1 MEALKM
7 KKLFT
12 LVLAIIITLS
22 IVACGNN
29 LDKQP
34 LEEPKEEQ
42 TAGKQEQSTE
52 NSNVEEL
59 LVEQSKVDAFIERY
73 NTTAPTPI
81 TDVVEVDITDKE
93 SGHYRTEFRLGSF
106 KGSIT
111 KTGKIGDIV
120 IDIVNCGWQKDE
132 LRIYAD
138 GITPEQAGEVVKYAA
153 PIMDSNVSSEEL
165 QDVLDY
171 LSGANDYHNGYF
183 GELCMT
189 FNEIYGQLML
199 RTD

>member
-1 MEALKM
+1 M
-7 KKLFT
+7 KKSFT
-12 LVLAIIITLS
+12 LVLVIIMTFS
-22 IVACGNN
+22 IVACGDNS
-29 LDKQP
+29 DKQP

-42 TAGKQEQSTE
+42 TAGEQERSTE
-52 NSNVEEL
+52 NSGVEEP

-73 NTTAPTPI
+73 NTTAPTSI

-106 KGSIT
+106 KGSIA
-111 KTGKIGDIV
+111 KTGKIGNIV
-120 IDIVNCGWQKDE
+120 IDIINCGWQKDE

-138 GITPEQAGEVVKYAA
+138 GITPEQAVEIIKYAA
-153 PIMDSNVSSEEL
+153 PIMDSNVSAEEL

-171 LSGANDYHNGYF
+171 LSGTNDYHNGYF

-189 FNEIYGQLML
+189 FNEIHGQLML